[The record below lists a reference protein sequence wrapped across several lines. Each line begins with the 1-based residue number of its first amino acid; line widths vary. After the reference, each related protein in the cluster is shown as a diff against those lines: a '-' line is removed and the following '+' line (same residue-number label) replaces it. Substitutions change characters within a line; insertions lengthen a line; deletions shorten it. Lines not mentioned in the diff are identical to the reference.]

1 MKWKVCYW
9 VYLAIVVLFILI
21 NIKTKEGLV
30 EKSQSQSD
38 CRELGKTECSAS
50 NTCIWKT
57 DNTCELAHSSD
68 LTPSSEPV
76 PSNSDQSID
85 RSGEPSS
92 NTNTSNYGLS
102 N

>member
-1 MKWKVCYW
+1 MKWKGCYW

-57 DNTCELAHSSD
+57 DNTCELAQSSD
-68 LTPSSEPV
+68 IASSSEPV
-76 PSNSDQSID
+76 PSNIDASID
-85 RSGEPSS
+85 RSGEPSPS
-92 NTNTSNYGLS
+92 NSETYASSN
-102 N
+102 